1 MKKLFL
7 LAMMAVCTLSSQA
20 QQKLYLSTYNGTDV
34 ARYDGSQ
41 MDIVTSRY
49 TCQGWNTL
57 SLPFAMTESQLTEA
71 FGSDCR
77 LERLVAAQAEGQQV
91 VLYFQDCRAQGV
103 QANVPYI
110 LYYSGES
117 KSVRIAANVVIE
129 NGESAI
135 TLPVAGTTGTLTMR
149 GAQKQTTSEGKYGI
163 LARDNSEAAFVN
175 VSDVA
180 GGFLATRCYI
190 EANGLDAQF
199 VTRHSGEV
207 TAIDAVVGQGE
218 RVDVY
223 TVGGQRVATGID
235 LGQMSSLKAGV
246 YVVKGRK
253 VLVK

>member
-7 LAMMAVCTLSSQA
+7 LIALAVSTLSGQA
-20 QQKLYLSTYNGTDV
+20 QQKLYLSTYSGTDV

-41 MDIVTSRY
+41 MDVVASRY

-57 SLPFAMTESQLTEA
+57 SLPFALSESQLTEA
-71 FGSDCR
+71 FGADCR
-77 LERLVAAQAEGQQV
+77 LERLVAAEAVGQQV
-91 VLYFQDCRAQGV
+91 VLHFQDCRAEGV

-110 LYYSGES
+110 LYYSGET
-117 KSVRIAANVVIE
+117 KMVRLATKAVIE
-129 NGESAI
+129 NGQSAI
-135 TLPVAGTTGTLTMR
+135 TLPISGGNGTLTMR
-149 GAQKQTTSEGKYGI
+149 GARQQTTSEGKYGI

-190 EANGLDAQF
+190 ETSEQQLQL
-199 VTRHSGEV
+199 VTRHSAET

-223 TVGGQRVATGID
+223 TVGGQRVATALD
-235 LGQMSSLKAGV
+235 LSQIASLKAGV

-253 VLVK
+253 VVVK